1 MPAQAAV
8 EEGIPALDQRTA
20 MSIKAY
26 DAVAAEYQELWR
38 DRRPLDA
45 VRKFAGLVGR
55 GGRVLD
61 PACGPVL
68 DVRLLRDAGLHVVAG
83 DRSAESMRVGKTFFP
98 KGSLARWDLRRL
110 PFLDDTFDGIWA
122 PSALQHLPTS
132 EIRPALAE
140 LRRVHKRGP
149 IFLTFLEGSGELEP
163 FEDPPAGTVYITS
176 LSADELMALLLAAG
190 YTEVETETRPDP
202 LERSGV
208 TWLYGWGR
216 LPA

>member
-1 MPAQAAV
+1 V
-8 EEGIPALDQRTA
+8 DQRTA

-26 DAVAAEYQELWR
+26 DAVAAEYLEHWR

-45 VRKFAGLVGR
+45 VRKFAGLAGR
-55 GGRVLD
+55 GARVLD

-68 DVRLLRDAGLHVVAG
+68 DVRRLRDYGLHVVAG
-83 DRSAESMRVGKTFFP
+83 DRSAEAMRIGKTFFP

-122 PSALQHLPTS
+122 PGALQHFPTS

-140 LRRVHKRGP
+140 LRRVHRRGP
-149 IFLTFLEGSGELEP
+149 IFLTFREGRGELEA
-163 FEDPPAGTVYITS
+163 FEDPPAGIVYVTS
-176 LSADELMALLLAAG
+176 LIGDELKALLLAAG
-190 YTEVETETRPDP
+190 YSEVEIETRPDP
-202 LERSGV
+202 LGRDGV

-216 LPA
+216 LTD